1 MTCPRNTEQEILIPA
16 FFAVE
21 SISVP
26 PSVSHCLGRCVI
38 SFDHVRTRLIKY
50 TNRNSCSVLETDVLN
65 YSAQVV
71 FRIIF
76 GVDFRSYAD

>member
-26 PSVSHCLGRCVI
+26 PSVSHCLGRCSI
-38 SFDHVRTRLIKY
+38 SSLRTFLSR
-50 TNRNSCSVLETDVLN
+50 THTTDQIYNQKQL
-65 YSAQVV
+65 
-71 FRIIF
+71 F
-76 GVDFRSYAD
+76 GVGNGRA